1 MWEGMEDSCMPQMRK
16 NGLAHGSPCRRVREM
31 AGLRGKSCRVGS
43 QTRLQGGNAA
53 NASRGA
59 PTLFR
64 RNQAVIR
71 RPGGARVR
79 GTRTYSAGA
88 AGDNR
93 GQSPLKLFQQ
103 AGTAFAGAGEGLFV
117 LPGLDELGIAGE
129 QDVGDLPAVE
139 LGGTG
144 IDGRGDQ
151 AVLEAVGQ
159 GRCLVGEDARNEA
172 DDAVRQEGGGNLAA
186 AHDKVAHGDFPG
198 DEVLADA
205 LVDSLVVAAQDDDVL
220 LEGQFVG
227 HPLVQDFAVG
237 GHVNDFVVIPFGT
250 ELLDHPEYRLHHHD
264 HAGVA
269 AVTVV
274 VHGEARPQ
282 AVLAEV
288 VDMDFHQAFLDGPAG
303 NGMAQRTFEQLRN
316 HGEDIDA
323 HGFSLSCMQM

>member
-1 MWEGMEDSCMPQMRK
+1 MFIGRLVLADTVSAGPSDDDLGSTYHRRTKGPRPCPGRQSVSACMPQMRK
-16 NGLAHGSPCRRVREM
+16 NGLAHGSLCRRVREM
-31 AGLRGKSCRVGS
+31 AGLRGKTCRVGS
-43 QTRLQGGNAA
+43 QTRLQCGNAA

-93 GQSPLKLFQQ
+93 GQSPLKSVQQ

-129 QDVGDLPAVE
+129 QDVRDLPAVE

-159 GRCLVGEDARNEA
+159 G
-172 DDAVRQEGGGNLAA
+172 
-186 AHDKVAHGDFPG
+186 
-198 DEVLADA
+198 
-205 LVDSLVVAAQDDDVL
+205 
-220 LEGQFVG
+220 
-227 HPLVQDFAVG
+227 
-237 GHVNDFVVIPFGT
+237 
-250 ELLDHPEYRLHHHD
+250 
-264 HAGVA
+264 
-269 AVTVV
+269 
-274 VHGEARPQ
+274 
-282 AVLAEV
+282 
-288 VDMDFHQAFLDGPAG
+288 
-303 NGMAQRTFEQLRN
+303 
-316 HGEDIDA
+316 
-323 HGFSLSCMQM
+323 